1 MPFKR
6 HSSVKGLKSNE
17 GYSVAMS
24 KVFFKFCLL
33 AGGVAVQPGR
43 VQAIKNL
50 KTSYTLFLIIKGQ
63 SKFA

>member
-43 VQAIKNL
+43 VQAIKF
-50 KTSYTLFLIIKGQ
+50 KDFR
-63 SKFA
+63 